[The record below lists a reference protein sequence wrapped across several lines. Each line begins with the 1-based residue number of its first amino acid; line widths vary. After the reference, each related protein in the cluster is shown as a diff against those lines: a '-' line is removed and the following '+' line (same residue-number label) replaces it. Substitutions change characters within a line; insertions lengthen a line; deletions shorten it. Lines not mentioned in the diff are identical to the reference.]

1 MEEEFALFNAWV
13 DRRLGIPLAAYKENQ
28 MQRRILTIMENS
40 GAKTLREYQQL
51 IEGDD
56 GVRAAFLA
64 HITINVTEFYRN
76 KELFDAFE
84 RVLKTIVLPKNTLP
98 KIWSAACSIGAEP
111 YTIAMLLEKNQI
123 ATANVLATDIDTQ
136 ILAKA
141 KQGLYRDHELRNV
154 SAAERTRFFD
164 AKEKNQFQIKPEI
177 KRRVHFKQHDLL
189 KDPYNGPF
197 DVIVCRNVTIYF
209 KSDARDAVY
218 QKFSDALVPGGILFT
233 GATETINFA
242 EQFGLKKIDS
252 FIYQKV

>member
-84 RVLKTIVLPKNTLP
+84 RVLKTIVLPKTPLP
-98 KIWSAACSIGAEP
+98 KN
-111 YTIAMLLEKNQI
+111 LECRMFDWGR
-123 ATANVLATDIDTQ
+123 T
-136 ILAKA
+136 
-141 KQGLYRDHELRNV
+141 LYD
-154 SAAERTRFFD
+154 
-164 AKEKNQFQIKPEI
+164 
-177 KRRVHFKQHDLL
+177 
-189 KDPYNGPF
+189 
-197 DVIVCRNVTIYF
+197 
-209 KSDARDAVY
+209 RDAARKKPNCRSQCLGY
-218 QKFSDALVPGGILFT
+218 RYRYA
-233 GATETINFA
+233 NFGKSQARTLSRPRIA
-242 EQFGLKKIDS
+242 ECLSGRTYPF
-252 FIYQKV
+252 F

>member
-84 RVLKTIVLPKNTLP
+84 RVLKTIVLPKTTLP
-98 KIWSAACSIGAEP
+98 KI
-111 YTIAMLLEKNQI
+111 
-123 ATANVLATDIDTQ
+123 
-136 ILAKA
+136 
-141 KQGLYRDHELRNV
+141 
-154 SAAERTRFFD
+154 
-164 AKEKNQFQIKPEI
+164 
-177 KRRVHFKQHDLL
+177 
-189 KDPYNGPF
+189 
-197 DVIVCRNVTIYF
+197 
-209 KSDARDAVY
+209 
-218 QKFSDALVPGGILFT
+218 
-233 GATETINFA
+233 
-242 EQFGLKKIDS
+242 
-252 FIYQKV
+252 

>member
-51 IEGDD
+51 IEGDE

-84 RVLKTIVLPKNTLP
+84 RILKTIVLPKTTLP

-111 YTIAMLLEKNQI
+111 YTIAMLLEKTKLLQPMSWPPISICKFWQKPSKDSIESTNCGMSQRQ
-123 ATANVLATDIDTQ
+123 NVPVFLMQ
-136 ILAKA
+136 
-141 KQGLYRDHELRNV
+141 
-154 SAAERTRFFD
+154 
-164 AKEKNQFQIKPEI
+164 
-177 KRRVHFKQHDLL
+177 
-189 KDPYNGPF
+189 
-197 DVIVCRNVTIYF
+197 
-209 KSDARDAVY
+209 
-218 QKFSDALVPGGILFT
+218 
-233 GATETINFA
+233 
-242 EQFGLKKIDS
+242 
-252 FIYQKV
+252 